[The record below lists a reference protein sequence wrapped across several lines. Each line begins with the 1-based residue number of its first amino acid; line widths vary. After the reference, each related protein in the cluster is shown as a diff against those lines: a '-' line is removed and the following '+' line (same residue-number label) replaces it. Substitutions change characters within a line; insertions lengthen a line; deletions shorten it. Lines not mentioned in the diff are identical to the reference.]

1 MEIGEYQKKNEKL
14 LQDKANMKKLQKE
27 TEEKVTK
34 YTTQYLP
41 KLKDTIKFQ
50 KEMQQ
55 NLQKISNDA
64 ELLPWMFRAEA
75 KQSKEYRSEREMAV
89 AKLKDYERD
98 HFKLVNQR
106 DDLVNEIKRKER
118 MAMIAT
124 AARSQ
129 MMGQLESAKRT
140 NMEKDSKIQGM
151 HNQMKE
157 AAHEVERYK

>member
-1 MEIGEYQKKNEKL
+1 M
-14 LQDKANMKKLQKE
+14 
-27 TEEKVTK
+27 
-34 YTTQYLP
+34 P

-129 MMGQLESAKRT
+129 MMG
-140 NMEKDSKIQGM
+140 
-151 HNQMKE
+151 
-157 AAHEVERYK
+157 

>member
-1 MEIGEYQKKNEKL
+1 
-14 LQDKANMKKLQKE
+14 
-27 TEEKVTK
+27 
-34 YTTQYLP
+34 
-41 KLKDTIKFQ
+41 
-50 KEMQQ
+50 
-55 NLQKISNDA
+55 
-64 ELLPWMFRAEA
+64 
-75 KQSKEYRSEREMAV
+75 MAV